1 MKRCCQSIKEEILLK
16 GRNKSLFR
24 IGYYQMKLRK
34 NKNNIKQLKNI
45 YKTLRIFYF
54 LFSKTFLCFT
64 LIKIP
69 LQNLF
74 SYSFLFPLIWF
85 GCVLYLSF
93 FGTLSS
99 ISDQVT
105 KAIDPSCTL
114 VQKSV
119 SGLSEKKRILF
130 WHVAFSGRLQGS
142 VSCLLWFSLATIN
155 LEKLSF
161 IWERDCNYCSVNH
174 MILTSAWDFTII
186 KICTQN
192 LHCTGANLIITH
204 W

>member
-1 MKRCCQSIKEEILLK
+1 M
-16 GRNKSLFR
+16 FHT
-24 IGYYQMKLRK
+24 YQ
-34 NKNNIKQLKNI
+34 NTI
-45 YKTLRIFYF
+45 TEFIFVF
-54 LFSKTFLCFT
+54 VPFSV
-64 LIKIP
+64 
-69 LQNLF
+69 N
-74 SYSFLFPLIWF
+74 LIWL
-85 GCVLYLSF
+85 CTLSF
-93 FGTLSS
+93 RTLSS

-114 VQKSV
+114 EQKSD

-142 VSCLLWFSLATIN
+142 VFCLLWFSLATIN

-174 MILTSAWDFTII
+174 MIFTSAWDFTII